1 MCKKTFFESCNIINI
16 RVSDTNIFLGERYK
30 KWKLNLIVNEEINSL
45 ISSFFISGIRIF
57 LQINNKIMYS
67 GIMSKLKY
75 TDSFFEK
82 E

>member
-1 MCKKTFFESCNIINI
+1 MKKFLLNFF
-16 RVSDTNIFLGERYK
+16 IFLFLEY
-30 KWKLNLIVNEEINSL
+30 VH
-45 ISSFFISGIRIF
+45 F